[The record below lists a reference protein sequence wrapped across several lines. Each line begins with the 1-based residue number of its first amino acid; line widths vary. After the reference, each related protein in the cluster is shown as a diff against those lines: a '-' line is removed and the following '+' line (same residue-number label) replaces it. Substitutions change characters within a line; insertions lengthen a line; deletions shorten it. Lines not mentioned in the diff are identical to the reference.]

1 MLIGERRMF
10 DDYIAYDDPSRGRAE
25 SADQRCNCSDNADGN
40 IVTSHSNTYNA
51 GSTVRLAAW

>member
-10 DDYIAYDDPSRGRAE
+10 DDHITYDDPGCGR
-25 SADQRCNCSDNADGN
+25 ADQRYNCSDNADGN